1 MDVVQTAGATLVA
14 LMATDAWQQAR
25 DGVVVLWRRIRPVQA
40 EEVGVALDETRE
52 EILAVRQSGDGEG
65 EAVLVRDWDRRLRRI
80 LTEDPSAADQ
90 LQELLDEVRGS
101 LPESER
107 PAVSSPVFHTH
118 VSGSGRVY
126 NAGRDQNFNDQ

>member
-118 VSGSGRVY
+118 VSVSGRVY
-126 NAGRDQNFNDQ
+126 NAGRDQHFNDQ